1 MGFIYILKNPSFGD
15 EWVKIGRTN
24 QDDIMIRVNQL
35 NSSEATPF
43 GFRIYATYEVDDE
56 IMMEREIH
64 NLIDEIHYELR
75 AREIIYG
82 HSRTKEFF
90 NVTPEKAYNIFKSIA
105 IMRGDIDKLKIY
117 PPNDENVREENFATN
132 LSLGRNR
139 ARNTTFEMI
148 NIVPNTQLKFLSD
161 GDYYCTTVD
170 RKNKVRYNGE
180 EFAISTLALK
190 IGRENFGWTGS
201 CVNGFEYF
209 TFEGETL
216 WNRRKRIELELN
228 NEENDSLEDN

>member
-1 MGFIYILKNPSFGD
+1 MGFVYILKNPSFGD

-35 NSSEATPF
+35 NNSEATPF
-43 GFRIYATYEVDDE
+43 GFRIYATYEVEDE
-56 IMMEREIH
+56 KTMEREIH

-82 HSRTKEFF
+82 HPRTKEFF

-105 IMRGDIDKLKIY
+105 TMRGDIDKLKLY
-117 PPNDENVREENFATN
+117 PPDDENVREENDATN
-132 LSLGRNR
+132 LSSSRNR

-148 NIVPNTQLKFLSD
+148 NIVPNTQLKFLYD
-161 GDYYCTTVD
+161 DYYCTTIN
-170 RKNKVRYNGE
+170 RKNKVSYNGE
-180 EFAISTLALK
+180 EFTISALALK
-190 IGRENFGWTGS
+190 IGKENFNWTGS

-216 WNRRKRIELELN
+216 WNRRKRIELELC
-228 NEENDSLEDN
+228 NEENDSFEDD